1 MLFLTA
7 IGVLITAIVLMS
19 ILGVRSPAGVHAAHL
34 GWMSEQ
40 WLAEYRAA
48 HPS

>member
-1 MLFLTA
+1 MLLL
-7 IGVLITAIVLMS
+7 IGVLITAIIVMS
-19 ILGVRSPAGVHAAHL
+19 ILRARSPAGVHGAHL